1 MTLIEEMKNMKE
13 KTQNEIEEVRRN
25 ALESFGK
32 FTEKMNQN
40 MMELKQNL
48 GHSVHDMQE
57 SAKQN
62 FY

>member
-1 MTLIEEMKNMKE
+1 MKNMKE

-40 MMELKQNL
+40 MMELK
-48 GHSVHDMQE
+48 
-57 SAKQN
+57 
-62 FY
+62 